1 MAIPSGSGS
10 TQPPLSNPMMPGAFT
25 NAGIPW
31 LDTAV
36 YYIPPP
42 PGNMPVGYVSMYV
55 KVIDAVFMAAGGAAL
70 AYGLYKGSL
79 AADIAGAVLILMGIL
94 GVAIGWD

>member
-1 MAIPSGSGS
+1 MVISAATAPYTPTPQMGVGGLFAS
-10 TQPPLSNPMMPGAFT
+10 
-25 NAGIPW
+25 AGIPF
-31 LDTAV
+31 LDNGL
-36 YYIPPP
+36 IPL
-42 PGNMPVGYVSMYV
+42 NAAETVYV
-55 KVIDAVFMAAGGAAL
+55 KVIDLVFLGAGAAAL